1 VRATTQW
8 TGDDFQAYCTLLL
21 RKRNAAADEHDL
33 QMVPDNDKG
42 DLGIEAFTTK
52 GAAFQCYAPEE
63 PLTTQA
69 RYEKQ
74 RDKLTTDLNKL
85 RNRVGRFEEL
95 LGTVKIKRYVFM
107 VPRHD
112 SKQLIAHAQNKAREV
127 LGWELSFIASDF
139 FIVIET
145 LDDYAVESEQLHAV
159 PSPIF
164 ANELPEDGQRSE
176 WAGDNPSLT
185 SIADTKLKRI
195 LPTDGEREGALIT
208 LIDFY
213 LAGENS
219 LEHLRE
225 ALPDVHK
232 AALRVRSQHE
242 SLLKLRHPA
251 SSNTSLS
258 DMTRIVDELREAL
271 VAGCGVLN
279 KDEADQLAWA
289 TIADWLMRC
298 PLDFGDA
305 VA

>member
-1 VRATTQW
+1 MTQW
-8 TGDDFQAYCTLLL
+8 TGDDFQDYCSLLL

-33 QMVPDNDKG
+33 QIVPDNDKG

-85 RNRVGRFEEL
+85 KNRAEKFEEL
-95 LGTVKIKRYVFM
+95 LGTVKINRYVFM

-112 SKQLIAHAQNKAREV
+112 SKQLIAHAQNKAKEVREW
-127 LGWELSFIASDF
+127 GLSFIASEF
-139 FIVIET
+139 FVVIET
-145 LDDYAVESEQLHAV
+145 LDDYAVESEHLHAV
-159 PSPIF
+159 PSQIF
-164 ANELPEDGQRSE
+164 AGEPPEPVQRQE
-176 WAGDNPSLT
+176 WMGGNLSLT
-185 SIADTKLKRI
+185 SIADAKLKRI
-195 LPTDGEREGALIT
+195 LPADGEREGALVT

-225 ALPDVHK
+225 TLPDVYK
-232 AALRVRSQHE
+232 AVVRVRSQHE

-258 DMTRIVDELREAL
+258 DMTVVVDELCEAI
-271 VAGCGVLN
+271 VAGCGVVN
-279 KDEADQLAWA
+279 KDDADQLAWA
-289 TIADWLMRC
+289 AIADWLMRC
-298 PLDFGDA
+298 PLDFGEA